1 MDSHGIAGLLTLL
14 ELTANG
20 LSSFF
25 TSVTNSKISYYSI
38 IVKRN
43 SIKEKFNLGFF
54 KGESFF
60 SLSPNEQLQGR
71 VICSE
76 I

>member
-1 MDSHGIAGLLTLL
+1 MDSHGSAGLQTLL

-25 TSVTNSKISYYSI
+25 TSVTSSKIRYYSI

-43 SIKEKFNLGFF
+43 SIKEKFN
-54 KGESFF
+54 
-60 SLSPNEQLQGR
+60 
-71 VICSE
+71 
-76 I
+76 